1 MLFRSSQLL
10 AVLMMFAGPYGLLA
24 EEKAASQPQAEFSK
38 QDLDYFTS
46 TVEPVLV
53 QHCYGCHGNG
63 KDKGGLNIYTREA
76 LLKGGES
83 GAAVNF
89 DDISASPLIEAI
101 NYASYEMPP
110 SGKMPVE
117 RIEIL
122 TEWIRRG
129 APMVQRTDVQQ
140 AHHGEPE
147 VNDETKAHWSFQRVH
162 RPDVP
167 KVAASDWVKTPVDAF
182 ILKRLADNGLVPSPR
197 ASRETLV
204 RRLYYDLLGLP
215 PTPQQV
221 KAFVENDSPNAYR
234 ELVDELLDS
243 PHYGEH
249 WARYWLDVVR
259 YAESNSFER
268 DNPKPFVW
276 RYRDYVIRS
285 FNEDRPYD
293 EFLIQQLAGDE
304 LENVT
309 ADSIIATG
317 FYRLGAW
324 DDEPADPMQARFDE
338 LDDIVTTTTQGFL
351 GLTMNCCRCHNHK
364 LDPIPTGDY
373 YRLLAFFN
381 NTERYGIRGDD
392 TVYQKSV
399 RSIATPEELT
409 AFAEE
414 KTQYEARV
422 AELRTQLD
430 EVENQIREQ
439 LVGGEKDDFQA
450 DSVRLRI
457 IKKYVGKYLS
467 QEEFDAYAQRRK
479 EWTDLRNQPP
489 KSADQALCITESGP
503 NAPPTFIQVRG
514 NPNVQGDEVQPGF
527 PEVLGFEDPV
537 ITAAASGQSSGRRTA
552 LARWITSPENPL
564 TARVMVNRV
573 WQGHFGRGIVRSSN
587 NFGLQGDAPTHP
599 ELLDWLASEFMEN
612 GWSVKQLHRTILLS
626 NTYQMSSTSNTKS
639 LEQDPENNLFW
650 RFDPRRLRAEEIRD
664 SILAVNGSLN
674 LDSMFGPSIY
684 PVIPAEVLAGQSR
697 PGAGWGN
704 SSPED
709 RNRRSVYIHIKRSL
723 TVPLLASFD
732 VADTDFT
739 CPVRFATTQPTQA
752 LGMLNSTFLNEE
764 AEAFSKFLKE
774 QAGDKIDAQ
783 VAVALERV
791 TQRKPTQQEIDWG
804 LKLIGDLQSE
814 HKQSPELALK
824 NFCLL
829 ALNLNEFIY
838 LD

>member
-1 MLFRSSQLL
+1 
-10 AVLMMFAGPYGLLA
+10 
-24 EEKAASQPQAEFSK
+24 
-38 QDLDYFTS
+38 
-46 TVEPVLV
+46 
-53 QHCYGCHGNG
+53 
-63 KDKGGLNIYTREA
+63 
-76 LLKGGES
+76 
-83 GAAVNF
+83 
-89 DDISASPLIEAI
+89 
-101 NYASYEMPP
+101 
-110 SGKMPVE
+110 
-117 RIEIL
+117 
-122 TEWIRRG
+122 
-129 APMVQRTDVQQ
+129 
-140 AHHGEPE
+140 
-147 VNDETKAHWSFQRVH
+147 
-162 RPDVP
+162 
-167 KVAASDWVKTPVDAF
+167 
-182 ILKRLADNGLVPSPR
+182 
-197 ASRETLV
+197 
-204 RRLYYDLLGLP
+204 
-215 PTPQQV
+215 
-221 KAFVENDSPNAYR
+221 
-234 ELVDELLDS
+234 
-243 PHYGEH
+243 
-249 WARYWLDVVR
+249 
-259 YAESNSFER
+259 
-268 DNPKPFVW
+268 
-276 RYRDYVIRS
+276 
-285 FNEDRPYD
+285 
-293 EFLIQQLAGDE
+293 
-304 LENVT
+304 
-309 ADSIIATG
+309 
-317 FYRLGAW
+317 
-324 DDEPADPMQARFDE
+324 
-338 LDDIVTTTTQGFL
+338 
-351 GLTMNCCRCHNHK
+351 
-364 LDPIPTGDY
+364 
-373 YRLLAFFN
+373 
-381 NTERYGIRGDD
+381 
-392 TVYQKSV
+392 
-399 RSIATPEELT
+399 
-409 AFAEE
+409 
-414 KTQYEARV
+414 
-422 AELRTQLD
+422 
-430 EVENQIREQ
+430 
-439 LVGGEKDDFQA
+439 
-450 DSVRLRI
+450 
-457 IKKYVGKYLS
+457 
-467 QEEFDAYAQRRK
+467 
-479 EWTDLRNQPP
+479 
-489 KSADQALCITESGP
+489 P

-537 ITAAASGQSSGRRTA
+537 ITAASSGQSSGRRTA

-626 NTYQMSSTSNTKS
+626 NTYQMSSTSNAKS

-814 HKQSPELALK
+814 HNQSPELALK